1 MTLKEPDGQEAGER
15 TVPAPDALTDLHPQ
29 RKEPI
34 GYFPSDHEIAA
45 ARRLLERRAR
55 DDARSQL
62 FFEAVPESGGK
73 VTSKHPDVL
82 VSQLSL
88 MDSFST
94 GYVHVSDALLTQL
107 TKISC
112 RDHDQ
117 DVSGWALAQAV
128 AMIQGIAPRN
138 ETEAMLAVQMVAI
151 HNAALATAARLGEA
165 NTREQQQAAVNSLSK
180 LTRTFTAQV
189 EVLKNGRL
197 NGVQQIH
204 VYHHR
209 GEPSP
214 IAAPEGT

>member
-117 DVSGWALAQAV
+117 DVSGRALAQAV
-128 AMIQGIAPRN
+128 AMVQGIAPRKY
-138 ETEAMLAVQMVAI
+138 VAERAACPKGRNVCHI
-151 HNAALATAARLGEA
+151 HGGRSPGAPKGNTRALKHGHYSKDAIAARRQIAELLKSA
-165 NTREQQQAAVNSLSK
+165 R
-180 LTRTFTAQV
+180 RTLDA
-189 EVLKNGRL
+189 
-197 NGVQQIH
+197 I
-204 VYHHR
+204 
-209 GEPSP
+209 P
-214 IAAPEGT
+214 

>member
-1 MTLKEPDGQEAGER
+1 MGSHVRGNCPRPSDRTVNDAERTGRPGGRER

-55 DDARSQL
+55 NDARSQL
-62 FFEAVPESGGK
+62 FFEAVPENGGK

-88 MDSFST
+88 MNSFST

-117 DVSGWALAQAV
+117 DVSGRALAQAV
-128 AMIQGIAPRN
+128 AMVQGIAPRN

-151 HNAALATAARLGEA
+151 HNAALATAARFGEA
-165 NTREQQQAAVNSLSK
+165 NTREQQQAVALRCRSVVVSG
-180 LTRTFTAQV
+180 A
-189 EVLKNGRL
+189 GRRKRDKQKRNL
-197 NGVQQIH
+197 
-204 VYHHR
+204 
-209 GEPSP
+209 
-214 IAAPEGT
+214 IAGKQ